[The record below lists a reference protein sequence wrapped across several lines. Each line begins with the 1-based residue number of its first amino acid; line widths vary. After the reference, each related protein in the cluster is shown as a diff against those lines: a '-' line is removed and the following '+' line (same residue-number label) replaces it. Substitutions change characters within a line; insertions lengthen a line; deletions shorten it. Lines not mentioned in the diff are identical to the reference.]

1 MTKKE
6 FIGIVVLVL
15 FMLLFIMPAVSAL
28 SLAGAR
34 LGTITYQPGASFS
47 NHYTIFGTDQP
58 VIVIVDGGE
67 QFPGISVSEVIDN
80 EFELL
85 VNFPE
90 EVYVAPGSYNFALTV
105 VENASQQE
113 GISSQVAVSKV
124 FEVVV
129 YSYEKDIRASFS
141 IPNINAGRN
150 VTFQLTVQSLGY
162 PDIEKVYGQ
171 IALYNSSRQEVG
183 RLVTETKSLP
193 GLASLSFQPAYD
205 TDNFLTGTYSAKAVV
220 WYDGKSKTVNSTFL
234 IGSMD
239 LIVNN
244 YSTEFNPGFNEFSVI
259 VTNNWG
265 NILRNVYARLF
276 IQGQQLVQT
285 PSMELEP
292 WQQGKLQA
300 ILNIESPPGTYA
312 GVLKLYFEGES
323 KEIPVAIMVLPA
335 EPAMEKQEVEKE
347 IQIAGLWGFIPALL
361 VAVILLI
368 VILIYLSKKKNE
380 KKGKE
385 EW

>member
-1 MTKKE
+1 M
-6 FIGIVVLVL
+6 VLVMML
-15 FMLLFIMPAVSAL
+15 FTLLCIMPAISAL

-34 LGTITYQPGASFS
+34 LGTITYQSGTSFT
-47 NHYTIFGTDQP
+47 NHYSILGTDQP
-58 VIVIVDGGE
+58 VIVTVDGGG
-67 QFPGISVSEVIDN
+67 QFPGIFVSEVVDN
-80 EFELL
+80 EFDLL

-90 EVYVAPGSYNFALTV
+90 EVYVAPGSYTFALTV
-105 VENASQQE
+105 VENSSRQE

-129 YSYEKDIRASFS
+129 YSYEKDIQASLS

-150 VTFQLTVQSLGY
+150 VTFQLTVQSMGY

-193 GLASLSFQPAYD
+193 GLESLSFQPKHD
-205 TDNFLTGTYSAKAVV
+205 TDHFPTGNYAAKAVV
-220 WYDGKSKTVNSTFL
+220 WYDGKSEAVNSTFL

-244 YSTEFNPGFNEFSVI
+244 YTAEFNSGFNEFSVI

-276 IQGQQLVQT
+276 IQDQQLVQT
-285 PSMELEP
+285 PSLELEP
-292 WQQGKLQA
+292 WQQGELKA
-300 ILNIESPPGTYA
+300 ILNIEFPPGTYA
-312 GVLKLYFEGES
+312 GALKLYFEGES
-323 KEIPVAIMVLPA
+323 KEVPVGIIILPVI
-335 EPAMEKQEVEKE
+335 EQQQETEKE
-347 IQIAGLWGFIPALL
+347 LQVAGALVFIPALL
-361 VAVILLI
+361 VI
-368 VILIYLSKKKNE
+368 VIILALMAIYLWRKKKR
-380 KKGKE
+380 KKKE